1 LGSKLTDSVQ
11 RAFTILEAF
20 SVTAP
25 ALTLQQ
31 VADGARLPKVT
42 ALRYL
47 RTLMVL
53 GYVLRDSDS
62 NRYKLGPKVLHLGFT
77 VLGAIELRKVA
88 MPYLEELS
96 RITDQ
101 NVSLGI
107 LDDTEVLYVER
118 IRRRHIHE
126 IYGVGSRI
134 SAWRTATG
142 SSILA
147 FLPEHELQGFLSRLL
162 QTDAARSIGPNGAQL
177 MKTLK
182 TVRKD
187 GYAVNEQYTTG
198 RRVIA
203 APVLNASGIAEG
215 AINIS
220 VYGDEVTRREL
231 VERYLPMLLET
242 ANLISA
248 ARGYVGPLS
257 RNMNGGKITER

>member
-11 RAFTILEAF
+11 RAFTILEVF
-20 SVTAP
+20 SITSP

-31 VADGARLPKVT
+31 VADGAGLPKVT

-47 RTLMVL
+47 RTLMAL
-53 GYVLRDSDS
+53 GYVLRDTDPS
-62 NRYKLGPKVLHLGFT
+62 RYRLGPKVLHLGFT
-77 VLGAIELRKVA
+77 VLGAMELRKVA
-88 MPYLEELS
+88 MPYIEELS
-96 RITDQ
+96 RIADQ

-142 SSILA
+142 SIILA
-147 FLPEHELQGFLSRLL
+147 FLPEHELQSFLSRLL
-162 QTDAARSIGPNGAQL
+162 QTDAARSIGPKGAQL

-182 TVRKD
+182 SVRKE

-203 APVLNASGIAEG
+203 APILNAGSAAEG

-220 VYGDEVTRREL
+220 VYGDEVTCGEL

-242 ANLISA
+242 AYKISA
-248 ARGYVGPLS
+248 ARGYVGPFHRS
-257 RNMNGGKITER
+257 MDVTKITGR